1 MFLAP
6 DGVKPFDLSL
16 GCVFGSGLQPG
27 QSDNLL
33 LNRLLYLAAT
43 GYGLRKRSFNTTSET
58 LSVSSKRPRVEG
70 MPMASYVLP
79 SRVLHIRGLP
89 ADTTEIEIVKL
100 AMPFGPIA
108 NFVLT
113 KKTGQA
119 LIEMTSVE
127 VAAKMLEYYQFY
139 PPLFRGGEESAILQ
153 FSKYQSLELTGISRS
168 VSEAIAMANEHFL
181 HCVAENPTRPRV
193 LRVFLEPT
201 PHNQLNYMD
210 YFKRPKTS
218 WKTKEDITP
227 EQNMYCRRT
236 VGLGD
241 PGMAQRSGH
250 PEEIFYRYGAIL
262 RIIVFKMSGRSQAF
276 VEFHSPISAHAA
288 LLDSNATAYVS
299 HEFDSLVKSVM
310 TVQRGNQEHFQGTA
324 VLIILGI
331 REVVE
336 KVEGYSDLLL
346 AMGDS
351 NDTEHNLEMV
361 FMALAP
367 RVIPH
372 KALRRGGR
380 FITGV
385 VAKAV
390 NGQVL
395 PLYAATMRIEFS
407 RQTSLELR
415 QDDNTSRDFVA
426 QPLSSQE
433 EQDLI
438 KALTPL

>member
-6 DGVKPFDLSL
+6 DGVKPLDLSL
-16 GCVFGSGLQPG
+16 GRVFGSSIHPG

-43 GYGLRKRSFNTTSET
+43 GYGLRKRSFNTTSEA
-58 LSVSSKRPRVEG
+58 LSVASKRPRVEG
-70 MPMASYVLP
+70 LPMASYVLP

-89 ADTTEIEIVKL
+89 ADTTETDIVKL

-139 PPLFRGGEESAILQ
+139 PPLFRGGGESAILQ
-153 FSKYQSLELTGISRS
+153 FSKYQSLELTGISRP

-201 PHNQLNYMD
+201 PHSQLNYMD
-210 YFKRPKTS
+210 YFK
-218 WKTKEDITP
+218 
-227 EQNMYCRRT
+227 
-236 VGLGD
+236 
-241 PGMAQRSGH
+241 
-250 PEEIFYRYGAIL
+250 IFYRYGAIL

-288 LLDSNATAYVS
+288 LL
-299 HEFDSLVKSVM
+299 
-310 TVQRGNQEHFQGTA
+310 
-324 VLIILGI
+324 
-331 REVVE
+331 
-336 KVEGYSDLLL
+336 
-346 AMGDS
+346 
-351 NDTEHNLEMV
+351 
-361 FMALAP
+361 
-367 RVIPH
+367 
-372 KALRRGGR
+372 
-380 FITGV
+380 
-385 VAKAV
+385 AV

-415 QDDNTSRDFVA
+415 QVDNTSRDFVA
-426 QPLSSQE
+426 QPLSPQE